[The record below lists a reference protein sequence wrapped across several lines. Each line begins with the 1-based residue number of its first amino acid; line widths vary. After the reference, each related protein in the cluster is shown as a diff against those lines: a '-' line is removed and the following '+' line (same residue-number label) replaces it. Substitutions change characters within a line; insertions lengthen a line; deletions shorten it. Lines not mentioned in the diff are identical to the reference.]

1 MVVTSRTR
9 SFRTFVALA
18 GTALVYAAGA
28 MATGACGSRSTLYA
42 FGGGYGGSH
51 GGDDASVLEDASPDA
66 LVGDDQACMGHPIQL
81 TVNAPNLY
89 FVLDHSTSM
98 NENDKWPNVR
108 QVVAQLMTQIGAGAR
123 FGAMMFPGVS
133 TVDSC
138 AVGVQILPVQQGDV
152 QGRLANTFLDA
163 TTAAPG
169 GGTPTAATLESLV
182 TTLSGLLGQT
192 FVILATDGGP
202 NCDASAPSCTVDAC
216 TSNIDAVDAR
226 CAPGGDNC
234 CAPPLGST
242 VSCLDGDATEAAARD
257 LSASGV
263 ETFVLGIPG
272 SAAYE
277 TILDQVAIAGGT
289 ARPSEPRYYQVT
301 TADDAALASAFA
313 QIVQQT
319 GAGCTFTLATP
330 PTVSVGLRAVLNGVV
345 LPESGPNR
353 WSLTGTT
360 LTLFGTSCTMVK
372 SDGAPSLV
380 FYDGCRG

>member
-9 SFRTFVALA
+9 SLRTFVALV
-18 GTALVYAAGA
+18 GTALVYATGA
-28 MATGACGSRSTLYA
+28 MVTGACGSRSTLYA

-51 GGDDASVLEDASPDA
+51 GGDDASVPEDASPDA
-66 LVGDDQACMGHPIQL
+66 LAGDEAPACVGHPIEL

-98 NENDKWPNVR
+98 SENDKWPNVR
-108 QVVAQLMTQIGAGAR
+108 QVVSQLITQIGAGAR
-123 FGAMMFPGVS
+123 IGAMMFPGVS

-138 AVGVQILPVQQGDV
+138 AVGAQVLPVQQGDA
-152 QGRLANTFLDA
+152 QGRLASAFLGA

-182 TTLSGLLGQT
+182 ATLAGLPGQT

-202 NCDASAPSCTVDAC
+202 NCDSSAPSCTVDAC
-216 TSNIDAVDAR
+216 TSNIDHVDPR
-226 CAPGGDNC
+226 CQPGGDNC

-257 LSASGV
+257 LSASGI

-272 SAAYE
+272 SGAYE
-277 TILDQVAIAGGT
+277 NILDEVAIAGGT
-289 ARPSEPRYYQVT
+289 ARTSEPLYYQVN

-330 PTVSVGLRAVLNGVV
+330 PTVSVGLRAVLNGVT
-345 LPESGPNR
+345 LPESGENR

-360 LTLFGTSCTMVK
+360 LTLFGTSCAMVK
-372 SDGAPSLV
+372 NDGAPSLV
-380 FYDGCRG
+380 FYDGC